1 MEQPQQRFFRRP
13 PPSSPDACRIWN
25 ECCLPE
31 IIEVTDIYW
40 ALDTWARLNCLIE
53 MRGDRPYVFWTS
65 PSGVRHECFADTFAH
80 WVLCACEEIKPQAQV
95 VALPPQPLTPN
106 GEITPTWTLE
116 SIAEE
121 KEEDAKN
128 EINFHET
135 RHPEDGE
142 FAVVHDAFH
151 ETRHPEDGDALH
163 DAFHE
168 TRNSEDDDALH
179 DVEKID
185 DSADNIMIQ
194 TLKDSEPLP
203 LTFDEIL
210 QMNLESFLAEEEE
223 LTKEH

>member
-25 ECCLPE
+25 DCCLPE

-40 ALDTWARLNCLIE
+40 ALDTWARLNCLIQ
-53 MRGDRPYVFWTS
+53 MRDDRPYVFWIS

-80 WVLCACEEIKPQAQV
+80 WVLCACEELKPQAQV
-95 VALPPQPLTPN
+95 VALPPQPPTPN
-106 GEITPTWTLE
+106 CEITPTWTLE

-121 KEEDAKN
+121 KEEDTKN
-128 EINFHET
+128 EIIFHET

-151 ETRHPEDGDALH
+151 ETRHPEDGDA
-163 DAFHE
+163 F
-168 TRNSEDDDALH
+168 H

-194 TLKDSEPLP
+194 TLKDTEPLP
-203 LTFDEIL
+203 LTFDEIV
-210 QMNLESFLAEEEE
+210 QMNLESFLAEEE
-223 LTKEH
+223 LTEEH